1 LALHTERTHTALKR
15 PSNSA
20 PYALEKFCANW
31 ENPGKN
37 TWFPIC
43 FCFFCRLGTHDGS
56 DLRFGAIWGALASSA
71 LWAEMLQD
79 LAALACSALWAE
91 MFQDLLHFQQLE
103 EEAIDDSDPDLLIF
117 SRLSEGWVDADI
129 LSPVRGFAKQDVE
142 DFRNLLSTKGAVTVK
157 ARNDFEYTQGG
168 TVSKIERE
176 YWLKI
181 SPNALPAAKK
191 HLAGEDGYAIMHVHY
206 AGNWDASDSRVA
218 FDRKRSTIT
227 QVNVRHTW
235 HEARVSV
242 QDYLSVIE
250 SSAMNSEKTERLTA
264 MLRLETRPFVLK
276 FFKETARWHAEK
288 GYFHGDPGDWNLVA
302 SALQCESLE
311 SEKTSKFWKKC
322 EDLDKWREKKGEPIL
337 REHDGST
344 PASDGWLWREHDHP
358 DQDIGTLLT
367 STQAYNVS
375 CAYAC
380 VRYAKKLTP
389 DSFLSHRRSVGAVMA
404 SVLRARKLK
413 ELITA
418 VPSSAT

>member
-1 LALHTERTHTALKR
+1 MLGPAHRAHPHSTQAAIQLRGALRQSSKSLGKPR
-15 PSNSA
+15 QKYLVSYLFLFFLSLG
-20 PYALEKFCANW
+20 YA
-31 ENPGKN
+31 
-37 TWFPIC
+37 
-43 FCFFCRLGTHDGS
+43 R
-56 DLRFGAIWGALASSA
+56 RFGFAVRGALASSA
-71 LWAEMLQD
+71 LWAEMFQD
-79 LAALACSALWAE
+79 LAALACPAWAE

-129 LSPVRGFAKQDVE
+129 LSPVRGFKPQDVE
-142 DFRNLLSTKGAVTVK
+142 DFRNLLSTEGAVTVK
-157 ARNDFEYTQGG
+157 FRNDFEYTQGG

-227 QVNVRHTW
+227 QVNIRHTW
-235 HEARVSV
+235 HKDRP
-242 QDYLSVIE
+242 
-250 SSAMNSEKTERLTA
+250 EKE
-264 MLRLETRPFVLK
+264 
-276 FFKETARWHAEK
+276 
-288 GYFHGDPGDWNLVA
+288 
-302 SALQCESLE
+302 
-311 SEKTSKFWKKC
+311 KFWKKC

-404 SVLRARKLK
+404 SVRSVAKLQK
-413 ELITA
+413 VIGT

>member
-1 LALHTERTHTALKR
+1 MLGPAHRAHPHSTQAAIQLLGALSSRKVLR
-15 PSNSA
+15 
-20 PYALEKFCANW
+20 

-71 LWAEMLQD
+71 LWAEMFQD
-79 LAALACSALWAE
+79 LAALACPAWAE

-129 LSPVRGFAKQDVE
+129 LSPVRGFKPQDVE
-142 DFRNLLSTKGAVTVK
+142 DFRNLLSTEGAVTVK
-157 ARNDFEYTQGG
+157 FRNDFEYTQGG

-227 QVNVRHTW
+227 QINVRHTW
-235 HEARVSV
+235 HENRVSV
-242 QDYLSVIE
+242 QDYLSVID
-250 SSAMNSEKTERLTA
+250 SSAMNNSEKTGRLTD

-276 FFKETARWHAEK
+276 VFSETARWHGQGEK
-288 GYFHGDPGDWNLVA
+288 GYFYGAPGDWNLVA
-302 SALQCESLE
+302 SALQCESLK
-311 SEKTSKFWKKC
+311 SEKTSKFPLKC

-367 STQAYNVS
+367 STQACNVS

-380 VRYAKKLTP
+380 VRPVCVCVYIFTC
-389 DSFLSHRRSVGAVMA
+389 SFY
-404 SVLRARKLK
+404 
-413 ELITA
+413 
-418 VPSSAT
+418 